1 LEESFEECDSLK
13 KCYMVYSYDDDSTTF
28 DPEGNQY
35 ENLIILGKSFGA
47 NPEDALKNLLI
58 ENEWIKESKF
68 NDVAIVEINEETTR
82 TTLDE
87 FYEELEGISS

>member
-1 LEESFEECDSLK
+1 
-13 KCYMVYSYDDDSTTF
+13 MVYSYDDDSTTF